1 MIEQSIYFALGC
13 IVTALLALC
22 FAPLFWRRALRL
34 TRRRLQLQVPLSMQ
48 EILAERDQLRAG
60 FAVERLRIEQA
71 MARIEASK
79 AQDMAE
85 IGRRTVAATKM
96 ADEIADLRRL
106 EQAQQSEI
114 DLLLREQ
121 AEGGAETGALKIALD
136 DAYARLADLAHRMER
151 AAEDRRRHQSDADLH
166 RTTVA
171 ALETRAMGLEMQLLD
186 AKRAGASDA
195 HGGLKSKLESAMAQ
209 SARHE
214 AASLSL
220 RRELDEAK
228 ARLRT
233 IEDEAREQDKSR
245 HLERSMRAGRGAG
258 RTSGERLEGGGVSPT
273 LDGPIDAD
281 SGLRDSIHAL
291 GLAVATMTR
300 DARRGPDQGD
310 AAPPTAEQVVDRA
323 EVP

>member
-1 MIEQSIYFALGC
+1 VIEQSIYFALGC

-34 TRRRLQLQVPLSMQ
+34 TRHRLQLQVPLSMQ
-48 EILAERDQLRAG
+48 EILAERDQLRAA
-60 FAVERLRIEQA
+60 FAVERVRLEQA
-71 MARIEASK
+71 MMRVDATK
-79 AQDMAE
+79 TQDMAE
-85 IGRRTVAATKM
+85 IGRKTVEASTM
-96 ADEIADLRRL
+96 TDTIAGLRRL
-106 EQAQQSEI
+106 EAAQQNEI

-136 DAYARLADLAHRMER
+136 DAHGLVANLKRQ
-151 AAEDRRRHQSDADLH
+151 AEQAGEHRRRHQSDADVH

-186 AKRAGASDA
+186 AKRAAGPDG

-209 SARHE
+209 AARHE

-228 ARLRT
+228 ARLRALD
-233 IEDEAREQDKSR
+233 DEAREREKSLQ
-245 HLERSMRAGRGAG
+245 LERSMRTGRGAVRLAETAG
-258 RTSGERLEGGGVSPT
+258 HEIADDAASGSA
-273 LDGPIDAD
+273 IDQD

-300 DARRGPDQGD
+300 EARRAAEDPD
-310 AAPPTAEQVVDRA
+310 AAAATSRVERRA